1 MPDVG
6 PGSVQA
12 REQRRHHARREPVL
26 QACGLIAGYGEL
38 AAVRDLDLVLHP
50 GEIVALLGPNGA
62 GKTTTLATLAGVLP
76 PLGGEVRYL
85 GRAVASPLHVRVRAG
100 LGFIP
105 EERSVING
113 LTVRENL
120 ALGRGTVDD
129 AVELFPQLKPLL
141 RRQAGLLSGG
151 EQQMLA
157 LARCLAARP
166 RVVLV
171 DELSQGL
178 APIVVQSL
186 LASLRAAAT
195 ESDAAVLLVEQQIQR
210 ALDVA
215 DRWYL
220 LRHGALAAAGNADA
234 EAAKRLASAYLS
246 RPGWMPHVPPELEP
260 SAQRRGSHE
269 DQISNQGRA
278 GPGHGPDIACRLRH
292 R

>member
-12 REQRRHHARREPVL
+12 REQRGHHARREPVL

-186 LASLRAAAT
+186 LASLREAAT

-234 EAAKRLASAYLS
+234 EAAKRLASAYL
-246 RPGWMPHVPPELEP
+246 
-260 SAQRRGSHE
+260 
-269 DQISNQGRA
+269 
-278 GPGHGPDIACRLRH
+278 
-292 R
+292 